1 MSVLRGAFLAVLT
14 ALFLALAM
22 GFYGFAKT
30 VHETRAPDPAP
41 EADAIV
47 ALTGGSLDRLQTG
60 MDLLAQG
67 RGRRLL
73 ISGVNPKVT
82 NAELAELLGGRDDLF
97 ACCIDV
103 GRYAEDTLG
112 NAAETAAWV
121 QRNGFRKII
130 LVTDDYHM
138 PRSLTELRIASPE
151 AAFIAFPVPTRVSRP
166 GSWQRDADAA
176 GRLGVDY
183 LKYLAIRG
191 REILRALDQPK
202 PPIRETGA

>member
-1 MSVLRGAFLAVLT
+1 MSVLRGAFLAFLT
-14 ALFLALAM
+14 AVFLALM
-22 GFYGFAKT
+22 IGFYGFAKT

-47 ALTGGSLDRLQTG
+47 ALTGGSLERLQKG
-60 MDLLAQG
+60 VDLLAEG

-82 NAELAELLGGRDDLF
+82 NAELADLLGGEGELF

-112 NAAETAAWV
+112 NAAETAAWAK
-121 QRNGFRKII
+121 RNGFGEII

-138 PRSLTELRIASPE
+138 PRSLTELRIALPE
-151 AAFIAFPVPTRVSRP
+151 ATFVAYPVPTKVSRP
-166 GSWQRDADAA
+166 GSWQRDAGAA
-176 GRLGVDY
+176 GRLGVEY
-183 LKYLAIRG
+183 LKYLAIRA
-191 REILRALDQPK
+191 REGLRALDAPPPK
-202 PPIRETGA
+202 PEAGA

>member
-1 MSVLRGAFLAVLT
+1 MSILRGAFLAFLT
-14 ALFLALAM
+14 AAFLALAI

-47 ALTGGSLDRLQTG
+47 ALTGGSLERLQKG
-60 MDLLAQG
+60 VDLLAEG

-82 NAELAELLGGRDDLF
+82 NAELAALLGGEDELF

-103 GRYAEDTLG
+103 GRFAEDTLG
-112 NAAETAAWV
+112 NAAETAAWA
-121 QRNGFRKII
+121 QRNSFRKII

-138 PRSLTELRIASPE
+138 PRSLTELRIALPD
-151 AAFIAFPVPTRVSRP
+151 ATFVAYPVPTKVSRP
-166 GSWQRDADAA
+166 GSWQRDAGAA
-176 GRLGVDY
+176 GRLGIEY
-183 LKYLAIRG
+183 LKYLAIRA
-191 REILRALDQPK
+191 REVLRALDES
-202 PPIRETGA
+202 PPRAPEAGA